1 MEVGFQARDV
11 AFLTTDAATFLFRGV
26 ALARRTNRVVSVV
39 RDRPES
45 GGSTN
50 GVGRVPSV
58 QTLATLAPRD
68 DRRNSLP
75 PSVRTAPDPGMRG
88 SARSVPRLAARGDRP
103 RASAL
108 LAFFLALALFVPAA
122 HAWGFGSAD
131 PPDEQALEDRFAEDF
146 EAPIYRA
153 SQLSMDTA
161 ADLETERKAN
171 AAKARLAQRRRAN
184 INAPPLFEWR
194 YEGVGIAVVVAYVL
208 NYLRG
213 NAANRNVAR
222 AFEEAFLSC
231 DASEAN
237 ETSHSDGRAVFRSE
251 FAEVGK
257 LAPSDPTH
265 AATPLARNAARLSR
279 EAPDEYRCW
288 ATGRRFLTGALV
300 TLRLRKRHDLFRLAY
315 EFRNPAM
322 AEKDEVVVECFF
334 RDGVVGPGFGFA
346 LGPADAMR
354 GLEKSELGRKDIA
367 RLCEKCA
374 GPKDAAGRRR
384 LSASLV
390 LKAESAEL
398 GADVVFD
405 RALETLF
412 SERAYAAKADS
423 VGACFKTA
431 HLVVGSAPS
440 SGGVVAAAF
449 DAVRGDDAAKDA
461 AASPYT
467 GSLRF
472 TFELPD
478 AAAGAAGY
486 RARLGELIALVPRL
500 VDVVARVRLSDAQKE
515 KAAKERKRV
524 EDEDFRR
531 KLKTS
536 AKENASARLDAKLE
550 KMSDKEKQRWREKQ
564 AKKQT
569 RKAGGRTMIRKG

>member
-1 MEVGFQARDV
+1 
-11 AFLTTDAATFLFRGV
+11 
-26 ALARRTNRVVSVV
+26 
-39 RDRPES
+39 
-45 GGSTN
+45 
-50 GVGRVPSV
+50 
-58 QTLATLAPRD
+58 
-68 DRRNSLP
+68 
-75 PSVRTAPDPGMRG
+75 MRG
-88 SARSVPRLAARGDRP
+88 SARSVPRPAARGGLS

-108 LAFFLALALFVPAA
+108 LALLLALALFVPAA

-171 AAKARLAQRRRAN
+171 AAKARLEQRRRAN
-184 INAPPLFEWR
+184 IDAPPVFEWR

-213 NAANRNVAR
+213 NAANRNIAR

-265 AATPLARNAARLSR
+265 SATERARTSSRLSR

-300 TLRLRKRHDLFRLAY
+300 TLNLRKRHDLFRVAY
-315 EFRNPAM
+315 EFQNPAM
-322 AEKDEVVVECFF
+322 AEKDELVVECFF

-346 LGPADAMR
+346 LGDADAVR
-354 GLEKSELGRKDIA
+354 ALEKSKLGKKDVA
-367 RLCEKCA
+367 RLCEKCV

-398 GADVVFD
+398 GADVVSD
-405 RALETLF
+405 EALETLF
-412 SERAYAAKADS
+412 SERAYAAKAES

-431 HLVVGSAPS
+431 HCAVGSAPS
-440 SGGVVAAAF
+440 STGVVAAAF
-449 DAVRGDDAAKDA
+449 DAVRGNDA
-461 AASPYT
+461 AAQNKPLASQDF
-467 GSLRF
+467 GALRF

-486 RARLGELIALVPRL
+486 RARLGELVALVPRL
-500 VDVVARVRLSDAQKE
+500 VDVVARVRLSDAQRE
-515 KAAKERKRV
+515 KAAKARKRV
-524 EDEDFRR
+524 EVEDFKQ

-569 RKAGGRTMIRKG
+569 RKAGGRSMIRKG

>member
-1 MEVGFQARDV
+1 
-11 AFLTTDAATFLFRGV
+11 
-26 ALARRTNRVVSVV
+26 
-39 RDRPES
+39 
-45 GGSTN
+45 
-50 GVGRVPSV
+50 
-58 QTLATLAPRD
+58 
-68 DRRNSLP
+68 
-75 PSVRTAPDPGMRG
+75 MRG
-88 SARSVPRLAARGDRP
+88 SARSVPRPAARGGLS

-108 LAFFLALALFVPAA
+108 LALLLALALFVPAA

-131 PPDEQALEDRFAEDF
+131 PPDEQAIEDRFAEDF

-208 NYLRG
+208 NYIRG
-213 NAANRNVAR
+213 NAANRNIAR

-231 DASEAN
+231 DASDGDGV
-237 ETSHSDGRAVFRSE
+237 TSATSVTSVTRASLSHADGRAVFRTE

-257 LAPSDPTH
+257 LAPEDATH
-265 AATPLARNAARLSR
+265 SADARARVAARLSR

-300 TLRLRKRHDLFRLAY
+300 TLRLRKRHDLFRILY
-315 EFRNPAM
+315 EFRYPAA

-334 RDGVVGPGFGFA
+334 RDGVVRPGFCFA
-346 LGPADAMR
+346 LGEQNAMR
-354 GLEKSELGRKDIA
+354 ALEKSKLGSTDVA
-367 RLCEKCA
+367 RLCEKCV

-384 LSASLV
+384 LSAELV

-398 GADVVFD
+398 GADVVFEE
-405 RALETLF
+405 ALETLF
-412 SERAYAAKADS
+412 SERAYAAKRES

-431 HLVVGSAPS
+431 HCLVFGEDDALSAPIVS
-440 SGGVVAAAF
+440 KKSDGKETSKDV
-449 DAVRGDDAAKDA
+449 DADETRGA
-461 AASPYT
+461 
-467 GSLRF
+467 LRF
-472 TFELPD
+472 AFELPD
-478 AAAGAAGY
+478 AGSPSAAAY
-486 RARLGELIALVPRL
+486 RARLGELVSLIPRL
-500 VDVVARVRLSDAQKE
+500 VDVIARVRLSDAQKE
-515 KAAKERKRV
+515 RAAKARKRV
-524 EDEDFRR
+524 ADEDFKK

-536 AKENASARLDAKLE
+536 AAENAGARLDKKLE
-550 KMSDKEKQRWREKQ
+550 KMSDKEKARWREKQ

-569 RKAGGRTMIRKG
+569 RKAGGRSMIRKG